1 MACGQGRSPFVK
13 KKVNLIGAKLDMGKP
28 PFEASEGGLFEILR
42 LWKGFTPSELYFRK
56 EMGELLRQKARLETS
71 PNGSPMSISKIV

>member
-1 MACGQGRSPFVK
+1 MDKAAARLLK

-42 LWKGFTPSELYFRK
+42 LWKDFTPSELHFPK
-56 EMGELLRQKARLETS
+56 GMGELLRQKVRLEAS